1 MSHSSFGNIRNF
13 TKERSFYRF
22 HLTDSSLITLKKD
35 LLPLLL
41 HYQGKLN
48 SILDE
53 LKNNFDQLK
62 SKFTKL
68 EVDLN
73 IFRKVNSKLSDTL
86 TNVGRK

>member
-1 MSHSSFGNIRNF
+1 M
-13 TKERSFYRF
+13 ERSFYRF
-22 HLTDSSLITLKKD
+22 HLTDLSLINLKKD

-48 SILDE
+48 SILNE

>member
-1 MSHSSFGNIRNF
+1 M
-13 TKERSFYRF
+13 ERSFYRF
-22 HLTDSSLITLKKD
+22 HLTDSSLINLKKD

-48 SILDE
+48 SILNE

>member
-1 MSHSSFGNIRNF
+1 M
-13 TKERSFYRF
+13 ERSFYRF

>member
-1 MSHSSFGNIRNF
+1 M
-13 TKERSFYRF
+13 ERSFYRF
-22 HLTDSSLITLKKD
+22 HLTDSSLINLKKD

>member
-1 MSHSSFGNIRNF
+1 M
-13 TKERSFYRF
+13 ERSFYRF
-22 HLTDSSLITLKKD
+22 HLTDSSLINLKKD

-48 SILDE
+48 SILNE

-73 IFRKVNSKLSDTL
+73 IFRKINSKLSDTL

>member
-1 MSHSSFGNIRNF
+1 M
-13 TKERSFYRF
+13 ERSFYRF
-22 HLTDSSLITLKKD
+22 HLTDSSLINLKKD

-41 HYQGKLN
+41 HYQGNLN
-48 SILDE
+48 SILDD

-68 EVDLN
+68 EADLN

>member
-1 MSHSSFGNIRNF
+1 M
-13 TKERSFYRF
+13 ECSFYRF
-22 HLTDSSLITLKKD
+22 HLTDSSLINLKKD

-48 SILDE
+48 SILNE

-62 SKFTKL
+62 SKFTKI